1 MELKMI
7 EQSIN
12 VILNGIR
19 STLEPDGIDKE
30 EVKILEKEDQVWMN
44 KKRS

>member
-1 MELKMI
+1 MELNMI

-19 STLEPDGIDKE
+19 STLEPDGIDKQE
-30 EVKILEKEDQVWMN
+30 EKILQEKDERR
-44 KKRS
+44 KE

>member
-1 MELKMI
+1 MELTAI
-7 EQSIN
+7 D

-30 EVKILEKEDQVWMN
+30 EVKILQEKD
-44 KKRS
+44 KRRKENGTHSK